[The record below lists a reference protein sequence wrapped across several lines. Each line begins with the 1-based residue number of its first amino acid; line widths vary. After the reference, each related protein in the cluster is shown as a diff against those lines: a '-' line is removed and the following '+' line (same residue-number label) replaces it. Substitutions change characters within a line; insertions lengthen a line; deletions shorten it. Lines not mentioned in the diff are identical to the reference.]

1 MAGSFITIS
10 VEDAAARAMLNKLGQ
25 MDTAPLMR
33 RLGERIQAWTQDRF
47 DANQQQAPD
56 GTPWAKLNPKYAQN
70 KPRHLQNRKLTLS
83 GHLRKSIRW
92 QLLDSQSV
100 LVGTNVKYAAIHQF
114 GGEIR
119 AKGGSL
125 RFRLANGGF
134 ATVQKVTMPAR
145 PFLGISDDD
154 RDDILDIIQARI
166 QERTQGGAHAG

>member
-100 LVGTNVKYAAIHQF
+100 LVGTNVPYAAIHQF
-114 GGEIR
+114 GGTIR
-119 AKGGSL
+119 PKKGKALAFGG
-125 RFRLANGGF
+125 RF
-134 ATVQKVTMPAR
+134 VQSVTIPAR
-145 PFLGISDDD
+145 PYFGISAQDNKE
-154 RDDILDIIQARI
+154 I
-166 QERTQGGAHAG
+166 QEIIKDWVLEQQGG

>member
-47 DANQQQAPD
+47 DANQQQAPN

-114 GGEIR
+114 GGTIR
-119 AKGGSL
+119 PKKGKALAFGG
-125 RFRLANGGF
+125 RF
-134 ATVQKVTMPAR
+134 VQSVTIPAR
-145 PFLGISDDD
+145 PYLGISEQDNKEI
-154 RDDILDIIQARI
+154 REIIKDWVLEQ
-166 QERTQGGAHAG
+166 QGG

>member
-114 GGEIR
+114 GGTIR
-119 AKGGSL
+119 PKKGKALAFGG
-125 RFRLANGGF
+125 RF
-134 ATVQKVTMPAR
+134 VQSVTIPAR
-145 PFLGISDDD
+145 PYLGISEQDNKEI
-154 RDDILDIIQARI
+154 REIIKDWVLEQ
-166 QERTQGGAHAG
+166 QGD

>member
-114 GGEIR
+114 GGTIR
-119 AKGGSL
+119 PKKGKALAFGG
-125 RFRLANGGF
+125 RF
-134 ATVQKVTMPAR
+134 VQSVTIPAR
-145 PFLGISDDD
+145 PYLGISEQDNKE
-154 RDDILDIIQARI
+154 I
-166 QERTQGGAHAG
+166 QEIIKDWVLEQQGG

>member
-114 GGEIR
+114 GGTIR
-119 AKGGSL
+119 PKKGKALAFGG
-125 RFRLANGGF
+125 RF
-134 ATVQKVTMPAR
+134 VQSVTIPAR
-145 PFLGISDDD
+145 PYLGISEQDNKEI
-154 RDDILDIIQARI
+154 REIIKDWVLEQ
-166 QERTQGGAHAG
+166 QGG

>member
-114 GGEIR
+114 GGTIR
-119 AKGGSL
+119 PKKGKALAFGG
-125 RFRLANGGF
+125 RF
-134 ATVQKVTMPAR
+134 VQSVTIPAR
-145 PFLGISDDD
+145 PYLGISEQDNKEI
-154 RDDILDIIQARI
+154 REIIKGWVLEQ
-166 QERTQGGAHAG
+166 QGD

>member
-100 LVGTNVKYAAIHQF
+100 LVGTNVPYAAIHQF
-114 GGEIR
+114 GGTIR
-119 AKGGSL
+119 PKKGKALAFGG
-125 RFRLANGGF
+125 RF
-134 ATVQKVTMPAR
+134 VQSVTIPAR
-145 PFLGISDDD
+145 PYLGISEQDNKE
-154 RDDILDIIQARI
+154 I
-166 QERTQGGAHAG
+166 QEIIKDWVLEQQGG

>member
-114 GGEIR
+114 GGTIR
-119 AKGGSL
+119 PKKGKALAFGG
-125 RFRLANGGF
+125 RF
-134 ATVQKVTMPAR
+134 VQSVTIPAR
-145 PFLGISDDD
+145 PYLGISEQDNQEI
-154 RDDILDIIQARI
+154 REIIKDWVLEQ
-166 QERTQGGAHAG
+166 QGD

>member
-83 GHLRKSIRW
+83 GDLRKSIRW

-114 GGEIR
+114 GGTIR
-119 AKGGSL
+119 PKKGKALAFGG
-125 RFRLANGGF
+125 RF
-134 ATVQKVTMPAR
+134 VQSVTIPAR
-145 PFLGISDDD
+145 PYLGISEQDNKEI
-154 RDDILDIIQARI
+154 REIIKDWVLEQ
-166 QERTQGGAHAG
+166 QGD

>member
-114 GGEIR
+114 GGTIR
-119 AKGGSL
+119 PKKGKALAFGG
-125 RFRLANGGF
+125 RF
-134 ATVQKVTMPAR
+134 VQSVTIPAR
-145 PFLGISDDD
+145 PYLGISEHDNKEI
-154 RDDILDIIQARI
+154 REIIKDWVLEQ
-166 QERTQGGAHAG
+166 QGD

>member
-10 VEDAAARAMLNKLGQ
+10 VKNAATRTMMNKLGQ

-47 DANQQQAPD
+47 DANQQQATD

-83 GHLRKSIRW
+83 VHLRKSIRW

-114 GGEIR
+114 GGTI
-119 AKGGSL
+119 AKKARQS
-125 RFRLANGGF
+125 
-134 ATVQKVTMPAR
+134 TVH
-145 PFLGISDDD
+145 F
-154 RDDILDIIQARI
+154 
-166 QERTQGGAHAG
+166 

>member
-70 KPRHLQNRKLTLS
+70 KPRHLQNRKLTL
-83 GHLRKSIRW
+83 GGYLRKSIRW

-114 GGEIR
+114 GGTIR
-119 AKGGSL
+119 PKKGKALAFGG
-125 RFRLANGGF
+125 RF
-134 ATVQKVTMPAR
+134 VQSVTIPAR
-145 PFLGISDDD
+145 PYLGISEQDNKE
-154 RDDILDIIQARI
+154 I
-166 QERTQGGAHAG
+166 QEIIKDWVLEQQGD

>member
-114 GGEIR
+114 GGTIR
-119 AKGGSL
+119 PKKGKALAFGG
-125 RFRLANGGF
+125 RF
-134 ATVQKVTMPAR
+134 VQSVTIPAR
-145 PFLGISDDD
+145 PYLGISEHDNKE
-154 RDDILDIIQARI
+154 I
-166 QERTQGGAHAG
+166 QEIIKDWVLEQQGG

>member
-100 LVGTNVKYAAIHQF
+100 LVGTNMKYAAIHQF
-114 GGEIR
+114 GGTIR
-119 AKGGSL
+119 PKKGKALAFGG
-125 RFRLANGGF
+125 RF
-134 ATVQKVTMPAR
+134 VQSVTIPAR
-145 PFLGISDDD
+145 PYLGISEQDNKEI
-154 RDDILDIIQARI
+154 REIIKDWVLEQ
-166 QERTQGGAHAG
+166 QGG

>member
-114 GGEIR
+114 GGTISPK
-119 AKGGSL
+119 KGKALAFGG
-125 RFRLANGGF
+125 RF
-134 ATVQKVTMPAR
+134 VQSVTIPAR
-145 PFLGISDDD
+145 PYLGISEQDNKEI
-154 RDDILDIIQARI
+154 REIIKDWVLEQ
-166 QERTQGGAHAG
+166 QGD